1 VKQYL
6 GRSIGSLFGQH
17 DHVRLNNAFIRKSTT
32 NYTLDSVKGSPYTLS
47 SDGRTVEDHASI
59 ELLQRD
65 RESLEESFDSNM
77 AGQSNNSGL

>member
-1 VKQYL
+1 MLLLPAIV
-6 GRSIGSLFGQH
+6 
-17 DHVRLNNAFIRKSTT
+17 NNAFIRKSTT
-32 NYTLDSVKGSPYTLS
+32 NYPLDSLKGWPYTLS

-77 AGQSNNSGL
+77 AG

>member
-1 VKQYL
+1 MTGQSL
-6 GRSIGSLFGQH
+6 LSIRMLY
-17 DHVRLNNAFIRKSTT
+17 STM
-32 NYTLDSVKGSPYTLS
+32 DSVKGSPYTLS

>member
-1 VKQYL
+1 V
-6 GRSIGSLFGQH
+6 
-17 DHVRLNNAFIRKSTT
+17 NNAFIRKSTT

-47 SDGRTVEDHASI
+47 SDRRMVEDHASI

-65 RESLEESFDSNM
+65 RESLEESFDM

>member
-1 VKQYL
+1 V
-6 GRSIGSLFGQH
+6 
-17 DHVRLNNAFIRKSTT
+17 NNAFIRKSTT
-32 NYTLDSVKGSPYTLS
+32 YFTFDSVKGSPYTLG

-59 ELLQRD
+59 EFLQRD